1 MTEKPFDLIV
11 EETRIKIQNTLDESG
26 LPITVV
32 AMILREMSSFAS
44 QREIAHIR
52 NLKQVQ
58 AQEKAQ
64 KNENRTE

>member
-52 NLKQVQ
+52 KLHR
-58 AQEKAQ
+58 QEME
-64 KNENRTE
+64 KNEKSRAD